1 MKRKKNYFAL
11 AGRQIMM
18 VLLAVLSIY
27 PVFFMI
33 NTALKSKP
41 DYINNRFGFPNAI
54 ALQNFRE
61 VFLGENF
68 SRWFA
73 NSIILTVASVLF
85 SLIIALLAAFAL
97 SRHKYRMR
105 EGILKFIISLMMVP
119 PVIML
124 IPLFIFMSR
133 VKLTNSYIGIVLI
146 YTGLL
151 LPFSIYLLAT
161 FFRSVPQSIIES
173 ASIDGCNSI
182 RILKNILIPMSLP
195 PIMTLIVINALWV
208 WNELLLALIFLQ
220 KDDFKTL
227 MTGITVF
234 KSRYN
239 IDVPLTMMGLFVI
252 TIPMV
257 LIYFLAQKYF
267 IRGLVSGSLKE

>member
-1 MKRKKNYFAL
+1 
-11 AGRQIMM
+11 M
-18 VLLAVLSIY
+18 VLLAILSIF

-33 NTALKSKP
+33 NTALKSKT

-54 ALQNFRE
+54 AIQNLKE
-61 VFLGENF
+61 VFLGGNF
-68 SRWFA
+68 SRWFL
-73 NSIILTVASVLF
+73 NSVILTVASVVI

-97 SRHKYRMR
+97 SRYKFKIR

-124 IPLFIFMSR
+124 IPLFIFMSKI
-133 VKLTNSYIGIVLI
+133 KLTNSYTGIVLI

-151 LPFSIYLLAT
+151 LPFSIYLLTT
-161 FFRSVPQSIIES
+161 FFRSIPQSIIES
-173 ASIDGCNSI
+173 ASIDGCSSI
-182 RILKNILIPMSLP
+182 RILRNIMVPMSMP

-220 KDDFKTL
+220 EDNYRTL

-239 IDVPLTMMGLFVI
+239 VDVPLTMTGLFVI

-267 IRGLVSGSLKE
+267 IKGLVSGSLKE

>member
-1 MKRKKNYFAL
+1 M
-11 AGRQIMM
+11 
-18 VLLAVLSIY
+18 
-27 PVFFMI
+27 
-33 NTALKSKP
+33 
-41 DYINNRFGFPNAI
+41 
-54 ALQNFRE
+54 
-61 VFLGENF
+61 
-68 SRWFA
+68 
-73 NSIILTVASVLF
+73 
-85 SLIIALLAAFAL
+85 
-97 SRHKYRMR
+97 
-105 EGILKFIISLMMVP
+105 
-119 PVIML
+119 
-124 IPLFIFMSR
+124 
-133 VKLTNSYIGIVLI
+133 
-146 YTGLL
+146 
-151 LPFSIYLLAT
+151 
-161 FFRSVPQSIIES
+161 
-173 ASIDGCNSI
+173 
-182 RILKNILIPMSLP
+182 P